1 MTDAETTARAAL
13 EWAIDKTVLR
23 LPPMLR
29 QAGGWKWD
37 ADDESLFCLRDEEE
51 FRFHVA
57 AWQRGSRKVRI
68 AVMSIMD
75 DDGKATWEADMPDA
89 DMPTRPSEAR

>member
-1 MTDAETTARAAL
+1 MEDEAMTDAERSARDAL
-13 EWAIDKTVLR
+13 AWAIEETSLY

-29 QAGGWKWD
+29 QPGGWKWD
-37 ADDESLFCLRDEEE
+37 ADDLSLFRLRDEGE

-57 AWQRGSRKVRI
+57 AERRGSRKVRI

-75 DDGKATWEADMPDA
+75 DDGKATWEADMP
-89 DMPTRPSEAR
+89 PVHP

>member
-1 MTDAETTARAAL
+1 MTDAEEATRIAL

-29 QAGGWKWD
+29 QTGGWRW
-37 ADDESLFCLRDEEE
+37 DDEDMSLYCLRDEGE
-51 FRFHVA
+51 FRFYVA
-57 AWQRGSRKVRI
+57 AERRGRHKVRI

-75 DDGKATWEADMPDA
+75 DDGKATWEADIPESA
-89 DMPTRPSEAR
+89 TWKPSP